1 MTSEPDSTSSRRPP
15 TIELTATEVAADKP
29 AAAAKAGDN
38 APAAEGARTGGA
50 TGRQS
55 AEPAAGGHSGP
66 RLYVITAFASIV
78 AGALLVAVVGVGLW
92 FAGYVPAREPVPSAQ
107 PSNNAA
113 VTEISA
119 QLKKIESSIQAQQ
132 PVQTPQ
138 PDPALASRLAAAEAA
153 TKSLGDSL
161 AALNRR
167 VDDVAVAAQNA
178 LDHAKAAT
186 TAADAAKNA
195 APPDV
200 ARGDV
205 DALAARIAA
214 LEAAVNA
221 LATDV
226 ARRSASASADDRVAR
241 LTVAAEALRAAV
253 ERGVPYQAE
262 LAAAKSLGADQS
274 AIAALAP
281 FADAGVPS
289 AAALA
294 HELAA
299 LVPALQQTAEPAP
312 ANSTFLGRLESNAQR
327 LVRITPVDAPA
338 GDDPASV
345 VTRIGVDAAHTDIAA
360 ALADIAKLPD
370 AAKPVTAA
378 WVQKAQARN
387 AALAASRQ
395 LAANALA
402 ALAKPNPQ

>member
-38 APAAEGARTGGA
+38 DPAAEGARTGGA

-55 AEPAAGGHSGP
+55 AEPAAGGRSGAG
-66 RLYVITAFASIV
+66 LYIITAFASIV

-92 FAGYVPAREPVPSAQ
+92 FAGYVPAHEPVPSAQ
-107 PSNNAA
+107 SSNNAA

-119 QLKKIESSIQAQQ
+119 QLKKIEGAIQAQQ
-132 PVQTPQ
+132 PVQSSQ
-138 PDPALASRLAAAEAA
+138 PDPALASRLAAAEAT

-178 LDHAKAAT
+178 LAQGTAAT

-200 ARGDV
+200 ARGDI
-205 DALAARIAA
+205 DALAARIAT
-214 LEAAVNA
+214 LESAVKA
-221 LATDV
+221 LADEV
-226 ARRSASASADDRVAR
+226 ARHSSSADDRVAR
-241 LTVAAEALRAAV
+241 LAVATEALRAAV
-253 ERGVPYQAE
+253 ERGAPYSAE
-262 LAAAKSLGADQS
+262 LTAAKSLGADQS
-274 AIAALAP
+274 ATASLAP

-299 LVPALQQTAEPAP
+299 LAPALQQAAEPA
-312 ANSTFLGRLESNAQR
+312 AGNSTFLGRLEANAQH

-345 VTRIGVDAAHTDIAA
+345 VTRISVDAAHADIAG

-370 AAKPVTAA
+370 AAKPLAAA

-387 AALAASRQ
+387 AAVAASRQ
-395 LAANALA
+395 LAAGALT

>member
-1 MTSEPDSTSSRRPP
+1 MTSEPDSTSGRRPP
-15 TIELTATEVAADKP
+15 TIELTATEVGAEQP
-29 AAAAKAGDN
+29 AAAPRAEDN
-38 APAAEGARTGGA
+38 NPAAQGARTDGA
-50 TGRQS
+50 SGQQS
-55 AEPAAGGHSGP
+55 AEPAAGGPSGAG
-66 RLYVITAFASIV
+66 LYVITAFASIV
-78 AGALLVAVVGVGLW
+78 AGALLVAVLAVGLW
-92 FAGYVPAREPVPSAQ
+92 FAGYVPAREPAPSAQ

-113 VTEISA
+113 VTGISA
-119 QLKKIESSIQAQQ
+119 QLKKIEGAIQAQQ

-138 PDPALASRLAAAEAA
+138 PDPALATRLAAAEAA

-195 APPDV
+195 VPPDV
-200 ARGDV
+200 ARGDI

-214 LEAAVNA
+214 LESAVKA
-221 LATDV
+221 LADEV
-226 ARRSASASADDRVAR
+226 ARRSSGADDRVAR

-253 ERGVPYQAE
+253 ERGAPYQAE
-262 LAAAKSLGADQS
+262 LAAAKSLGAGQS
-274 AIAALAP
+274 AIIALAP

-289 AAALA
+289 ATALA

-299 LVPALQQTAEPAP
+299 LAPALQQAAEPAP
-312 ANSTFLGRLESNAQR
+312 ANSTFLERLESNAQH
-327 LVRITPVDAPA
+327 LIRITPVDAPP

-345 VTRIGVDAAHTDIAA
+345 VTRIGVDAAHTDIAG
-360 ALADIAKLPD
+360 ALADIAKLPE
-370 AAKPVTAA
+370 AAKPVAAA
-378 WVQKAQARN
+378 WVQKTEARN
-387 AALAASRQ
+387 AALVASRQ
-395 LAANALA
+395 LAAGALG